1 MQVALVGPERDEAR
15 GQPIVLLANHPTT
28 GGYPVV
34 AVVEPDDLW
43 RVGQARPGS
52 RLRFRWASH

>member
-1 MQVALVGPERDEAR
+1 MVDGAVQVPPS

-34 AVVEPDDLW
+34 GVVEPDDLW
-43 RVGQARPGS
+43 RVAQARPGS
-52 RLRFRWASH
+52 ALRFRWVGAG